1 MSAAQGIETA
11 APDRVQP
18 LDPDSPAGRAAT
30 VALCDLIA
38 DVDERLRR
46 EGQPVPIDIPA

>member
-1 MSAAQGIETA
+1 MSAAQATA
-11 APDRVQP
+11 ANRVEP

-30 VALCDLIA
+30 VVLCDLIA

-46 EGQPVPIDIPA
+46 EGQTVPIDIPA

>member
-1 MSAAQGIETA
+1 MSAGQSIEGNA
-11 APDRVQP
+11 SARVQP
-18 LDPDSPAGRAAT
+18 LDPDSPAGRTAT
-30 VALCDLIA
+30 VVLCDLIA